1 MTLLIKGLAFSFT
14 LTISAFAMDFSTE
27 SLIFNPTKITMAFKN
42 SQAFSET
49 DWLQAVDQADNW
61 IKTLPFSNRE
71 NYQKAEKYYVSKIG
85 SELEDLTSAVQ
96 QKKLEFVFPSLEK
109 LAEFEDCLRTLQA
122 DAKLATQDLTLEDL
136 QEIKRVSSH
145 EEKVHKNLS
154 FPPEEDRCFEA
165 IVVKR
170 TRFGNTEVEIMAE
183 IATSELVSPAI
194 ISFAPLTRLVQG
206 QDKTSGITVTASQ
219 EPSVAY
225 NYGVTTKTVVQVD
238 EYKQF
243 YTLTS
248 DSFYRGSD
256 FRIKYNKDS
265 GFLFLQ
271 DVAILGET
279 TSLKSVAK
287 GGKSK
292 TDAKLLKQI
301 ENDDSTK
308 MPKKIDLI
316 FDFDLG
322 KEDHLAVQ
330 MRFLQTKSSLFRN
343 RDGDVAE
350 WIVNFVRGK
359 DVKKVTDLM
368 NNYLLKKTN

>member
-1 MTLLIKGLAFSFT
+1 M
-14 LTISAFAMDFSTE
+14 
-27 SLIFNPTKITMAFKN
+27 
-42 SQAFSET
+42 
-49 DWLQAVDQADNW
+49 
-61 IKTLPFSNRE
+61 
-71 NYQKAEKYYVSKIG
+71 SKIG
-85 SELEDLTSAVQ
+85 SELKDLTCAVQ
-96 QKKLEFVFPSLEK
+96 EKKLEFVFSSLEK
-109 LAEFEDCLRTLQA
+109 LHEFEDSLRNLQT
-122 DAKLATQDLTLEDL
+122 DAKLAKQDLTLEDL
-136 QEIKRVSSH
+136 QEIKRVSSQ
-145 EEKVHKNLS
+145 EEKVHKNLGL
-154 FPPEEDRCFEA
+154 PPEKDRCFEA

-170 TRFGNTEVEIMAE
+170 TRFGNTEVEIMVE
-183 IATSELVSPAI
+183 IATSELVSSAI
-194 ISFAPLTRLVQG
+194 ISFTPLTRLVQG

-219 EPSVAY
+219 DPSVAY
-225 NYGVTTKTVVQVD
+225 NSGVTTKTVVQVD

-265 GFLFLQ
+265 GFIFLQ

-287 GGKSK
+287 GDKSK

-330 MRFLQTKSSLFRN
+330 MRFLQTKSNLGVFK
-343 RDGDVAE
+343 DGDVAE

-359 DVKKVTDLM
+359 NANKVTDLM

>member
-1 MTLLIKGLAFSFT
+1 MKLLVKGLAFSFA
-14 LTISAFAMDFSTE
+14 LTISAFAMDSTTE
-27 SLIFNPTKITMAFKN
+27 GLIFNPTKITMAFKK

-49 DWLQAVDQADNW
+49 DWLQAVDQANDW
-61 IKTLPFSNRE
+61 LKTLSFSNRE

-85 SELEDLTSAVQ
+85 SELEDLTCAVQ
-96 QKKLEFVFPSLEK
+96 EKKLEFVFSSLEK
-109 LAEFEDCLRTLQA
+109 LTEFEDCLRNLQT
-122 DAKLATQDLTLEDL
+122 DAKLAKQDLTLEDL
-136 QEIKRVSSH
+136 QEIKRVSSQ
-145 EEKVHKNLS
+145 EEKVHKNLGL
-154 FPPEEDRCFEA
+154 PPEKDRCFEA

-170 TRFGNTEVEIMAE
+170 TRFGNTEVEIMVE
-183 IATSELVSPAI
+183 IATSELISPAI
-194 ISFAPLTRLVQG
+194 ISFTPLTRLVQG
-206 QDKTSGITVTASQ
+206 QDKTSGITVTMAK

-225 NYGVTTKTVVQVD
+225 NSGKTTRTVVQVD

-265 GFLFLQ
+265 GFIFLQ

-287 GGKSK
+287 GDKSK

-330 MRFLQTKSSLFRN
+330 MRFLQTKSSLGVFKG
-343 RDGDVAE
+343 GDVAE